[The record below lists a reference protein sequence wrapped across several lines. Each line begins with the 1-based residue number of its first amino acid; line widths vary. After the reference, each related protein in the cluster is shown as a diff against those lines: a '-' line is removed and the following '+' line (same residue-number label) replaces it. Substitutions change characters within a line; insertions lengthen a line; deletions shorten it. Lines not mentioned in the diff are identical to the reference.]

1 MLYKFQCKKSAD
13 VLMLG
18 DLTQKI
24 FDIIDR
30 PLEAKGVFLVEQ
42 LEDAIKKLEEA
53 ITLDEKVRAAAQA
66 SENKNVHEEKP
77 PNISLGTKSFS
88 FYAITQRRSR
98 SSRNDYLGR
107 LAKSSF

>member
-77 PNISLGTKSFS
+77 PTYRLG
-88 FYAITQRRSR
+88 QRVFPFMQLLK
-98 SSRNDYLGR
+98 DA
-107 LAKSSF
+107 LAHQEMIIWGV